1 MDILHTWDTLNVSI
15 ITLLLHFY
23 ITELHKC
30 LMKGTCQGIASKYK
44 LGNANQ
50 RKKHSQV
57 DTELTD
63 LQYQS

>member
-1 MDILHTWDTLNVSI
+1 
-15 ITLLLHFY
+15 
-23 ITELHKC
+23 
-30 LMKGTCQGIASKYK
+30 MKGICQGIASKYK

-63 LQYQS
+63 LQHQS